1 MDNSR
6 DHDLAELSKRMNDP
20 TKPMWVR
27 KSAWRTF
34 NKILSQ
40 VSDKKLVELRHRLI
54 RANIASDVA
63 AVAKIELQIKDYTKQ
78 RA

>member
-6 DHDLAELSKRMNDP
+6 DHDLADLNRRMNDP

-27 KSAWRTF
+27 QKAWRTF

-40 VSDKKLVELRHRLI
+40 VSDRTLVELRHRLI
-54 RANIASDVA
+54 RANIANDVDA
-63 AVAKIELQIKDYTKQ
+63 AERIELQIKDYQKV
-78 RA
+78 RP